1 MGNMYLNRV
10 STIEDANNYLISK
23 GIPNVICTNYC
34 GNLRGISS
42 FKCNVD
48 GYEWDTA
55 LYNVGN
61 QTKCGCPKC
70 SNHYKTRSIEE
81 VNQWLIDNDRDI
93 VCLYYAGTTSNKN
106 SKFKC
111 LKDGYEWTTSFRNI
125 KNLGRGCSVCSN
137 VKKIK
142 YIDEVNCWL
151 KDNNKDFICTDYI
164 GNVRELSSFHCY
176 ICNKDWKS
184 SFNNIKN
191 GNSCP
196 HCSASKGERHVAKI
210 LDDHNIQYKPQYWF
224 EDCRIQLPLPFDFAL
239 FENDRLIGLCE
250 YQGEQ
255 HYEPVDFANKGIE
268 WAEKQFERNQLSDN
282 TKRTYCKEN
291 NIPLL
296 EIPYW
301 EYDNAENIIL
311 NFLEEAA

>member
-1 MGNMYLNRV
+1 MGSNKNNRFENV
-10 STIEDANNYLISK
+10 SDVNNYLSNIGK
-23 GIPNVICTNYC
+23 ATLECVKYG
-34 GNLRGISS
+34 GS
-42 FKCNVD
+42 FKSDSIFKCKND
-48 GYEWDTA
+48 GYEWISNLNAVKNSRAT
-55 LYNVGN
+55 
-61 QTKCGCPKC
+61 GCPKC
-70 SNHYKTRSIEE
+70 GRVARITTIEDVNNWLKDNDRNIECTYYDGTVGSSNSRFRCLIDGYEWNGKVSNVKSGKGCPVCAKVRRITSIEE
-81 VNQWLIDNDRDI
+81 VNRWLIDNDRYMRCINYCGNVID
-93 VCLYYAGTTSNKN
+93 LSE
-106 SKFKC
+106 FKC
-111 LKDGYEWTTSFRNI
+111 D
-125 KNLGRGCSVCSN
+125 
-137 VKKIK
+137 
-142 YIDEVNCWL
+142 
-151 KDNNKDFICTDYI
+151 ICHKT
-164 GNVRELSSFHCY
+164 
-176 ICNKDWKS
+176 WKS
-184 SFNNIKN
+184 TFNNIKN

-239 FENDRLIGLCE
+239 FKNNKLIGLCE

-268 WAEKQFERNQLSDN
+268 WAKKQFERNQFSDN

-311 NFLEEAA
+311 KFLEEAA